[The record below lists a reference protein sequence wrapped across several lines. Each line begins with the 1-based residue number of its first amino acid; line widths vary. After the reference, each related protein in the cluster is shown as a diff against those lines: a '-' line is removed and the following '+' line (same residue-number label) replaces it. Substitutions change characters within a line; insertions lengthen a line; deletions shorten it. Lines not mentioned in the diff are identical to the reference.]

1 MLREQ
6 FEGIARTLPFTLIVI
21 GGGGGALIALA
32 NLIRLAQALRQGEPA
47 GDLYGRCCRWRSAR
61 CWPPT
66 SAIWPRSSGRSAA
79 TGVECA

>member
-47 GDLYGRCCRWRSAR
+47 GDLLWPLLSLAVGALLAAYFGYLATLKRALRRDGR
-61 CWPPT
+61 
-66 SAIWPRSSGRSAA
+66 
-79 TGVECA
+79 